1 MKAVILLAAG
11 QGTRMNSKRQ
21 KILHEVGGRPMVM
34 HAFLTAAAV
43 ADLKPVLVV
52 GPGEAGVRD
61 LIGERADY
69 VIQPEQLGTGHAAL
83 MAKPV
88 LDGRAEQVIV
98 TYGDMPLLRAET
110 LIALADRQ
118 AKTGAAVVMLA
129 CLGDPASAFG
139 RVIRNETGRVTAI
152 TEAAQA
158 RREPNAADLLAIRE
172 QNVGVYCFD
181 GRWLWENIPHL
192 PLRQARSGPEYYL
205 TDMVET
211 AVQQDR
217 LVDAIL
223 LQDDDEGLGAG
234 TRAELVGV
242 EKAFRR
248 RANQRWLAAGVTLI
262 DPETTYIDPDV
273 VIGRDTVI
281 WPNSYLQGRTVIGE
295 DCVIGPNAILRNA
308 IVGDGVEIVQAVVEG
323 VVVAPGC
330 RVPPFTYLQKE

>member
-83 MAKPV
+83 IAKPV

-110 LIALADRQ
+110 LTALTDRQ
-118 AKTGAAVVMLA
+118 AETGAAVVMLA
-129 CLGDPASAFG
+129 CLGDPASSFG

-152 TEAAQA
+152 MEAAQA
-158 RREPNAADLLAIRE
+158 RRQPNAADLLAIRE

-211 AVQQDR
+211 AVQQNR

-234 TRAELVGV
+234 TRTELVGV

-248 RANQRWLAAGVTLI
+248 RVNQRWLTAGVTLI

-295 DCVIGPNAILRNA
+295 DCVIGPNAILRDA
-308 IVGDGVEIVQAVVEG
+308 IVGDDVEIVQAVVEG
-323 VVVAPGC
+323 VVVAPGR
-330 RVPPFTYLQKE
+330 RVPPFTHLQKE